1 MATADKRVMTEAT
14 GQAIVTELRK
24 IPGVTNPLPV
34 AKGGTGLTSLDDL
47 KEALHVQE
55 KFDID
60 VEEELGKRVRSV
72 NSVEPDEN
80 GNVQL
85 LHVATADNLASDDAQ
100 VVSGTFVERTTAG
113 DASISD
119 GSAYL
124 GVVYGSSVRN
134 GYSPESMNYEVL
146 LAVRIDDAIPISADI
161 NWNTYKA
168 AVNNVS
174 TNKTFTYT
182 TSWSENPAT
191 YGLTVTGTPVS
202 GDVINVYYVTENRGT
217 IVNST
222 PLSLCESNWNLYDST
237 TGYARVI
244 KYSDTHGFKIGGTY
258 TEVSFSTTVSG
269 TQTVVTPDA
278 NGLFTIPESG
288 YVFVTGGNDTDTYV
302 LMTWS
307 DWTDGY
313 SGSFLANDVDEID
326 FSSVMQESFPF
337 GLCAIGTAMDEINF
351 SDKIAYVR
359 IERTA
364 YSNENLIVAKNSGR
378 AYTYDT
384 NWIYS
389 VKETPDR
396 VRFNIEN
403 QITVYDHGTEY
414 FTGTVVPPVA
424 FILYGQN
431 LRDKLRTDVVTISSQ
446 SLTSAQQAQVRT
458 NIGAASSEVESRIAD
473 ISYMSNLLYGPGIN
487 IPEGSD
493 IDEYKTPGRYRVQS
507 GAIAGTI
514 TNGPVS
520 GMGYLLIVEQ
530 TVSANRFMQRAYAN
544 SSASLQYCRT
554 YTGSW
559 SVWKKV
565 QYETT

>member
-47 KEALHVQE
+47 KAALNVQE

-60 VEEELGKRVRSV
+60 VEEELDKRIRSV

-146 LAVRIDDAIPISADI
+146 LAVRTDDAMPISADI
-161 NWNTYKA
+161 NWDTYKA

-174 TNKTFTYT
+174 MNKTFTYT

-244 KYSDTHGFKIGGTY
+244 KYSETHGFKIGGTY
-258 TEVSFSTTVSG
+258 TGVSFATTVSG
-269 TQTVVTPDA
+269 TQTVITPDA

-307 DWTDGY
+307 DWTNGY
-313 SGSFLANDVDEID
+313 SGSFLANNVEEID

-351 SDKIAYVR
+351 SDKMAYVR

-364 YSNENLIVAKNSGR
+364 YSDENLIVAKNSGR

-389 VKETPDR
+389 VKETPER

-403 QITVYDHGTEY
+403 QIAVYDHGTEY

-431 LRDKLRTDVVTISSQ
+431 LRDKLRTDVLTISSQ
-446 SLTSAQQAQVRT
+446 NLSAAQQAQVRM
-458 NIGAASSEVESRIAD
+458 NIGAASEDDLDALNDSFTNFRHTVIT
-473 ISYMSNLLYGPGIN
+473 SN
-487 IPEGSD
+487 SD
-493 IDEYKTPGRYRVQS
+493 LNDFTTPGFY
-507 GAIAGTI
+507 
-514 TNGPVS
+514 
-520 GMGYLLIVEQ
+520 
-530 TVSANRFMQRAYAN
+530 
-544 SSASLQYCRT
+544 SSASSSVTNSLINCPL
-554 YTGSW
+554 TGMGVSMIVLRRGGQATQVIFAASSFFMRMLASDGW
-559 SVWKKV
+559 RDWYSITGTKV
-565 QYETT
+565 D